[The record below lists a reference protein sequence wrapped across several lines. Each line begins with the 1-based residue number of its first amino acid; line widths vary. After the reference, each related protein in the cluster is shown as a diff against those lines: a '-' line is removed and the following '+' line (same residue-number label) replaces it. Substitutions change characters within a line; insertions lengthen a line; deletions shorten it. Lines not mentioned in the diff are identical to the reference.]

1 MSDCCRAGDSVGVEV
16 VRAGANQKMEDG
28 QMKMTGLY
36 TIEVIRDGRI
46 IEMLQSPN
54 IITKEGR
61 RHILQIAMTGGSN
74 LAYDGTTPTLYKA
87 KPYFY
92 VYLSAQT
99 AFTPAEGQTYAAPQ
113 ALEYTGQAETPSL
126 PKWNGVLDA
135 TESSMTNTA
144 LKASFTITTP
154 ATITGAGMVSAV
166 TKGQLGQ
173 AFTTAQNVLISYSN
187 FGSSIGA
194 SLNDVVNV
202 TIALQ
207 LA

>member
-1 MSDCCRAGDSVGVEV
+1 MSDCCRAGDAVGVQV
-16 VRAGANQKMEDG
+16 IRAGANQKVEDG

-92 VYLSAQT
+92 VYLSAQV
-99 AFTPAEGQTYAAPQ
+99 AFTPGEGQTYAAPQ
-113 ALEYTGQAETPSL
+113 ALEYTGQTETSL
-126 PKWNGVLDA
+126 PRWNGVLDA

-154 ATITGAGMVSAV
+154 AIITGAGMVSSV
-166 TKGQLGQ
+166 TKTQLGQ
-173 AFTTAQNVLISYSN
+173 AFVTAQNVMISYSN
-187 FGSSIGA
+187 FGSSINT